1 LPSTRRKA
9 KKNDNFGTI
18 SAKLMTFLSLFRR
31 LEAGRPT
38 TEGGGSPSATALP
51 GSSSHKPP
59 LRARPSGPGLQD
71 CCLTPA
77 SSSGTESKN
86 IDF

>member
-1 LPSTRRKA
+1 
-9 KKNDNFGTI
+9 
-18 SAKLMTFLSLFRR
+18 
-31 LEAGRPT
+31 
-38 TEGGGSPSATALP
+38 
-51 GSSSHKPP
+51 

-77 SSSGTESKN
+77 SSSGTESKY